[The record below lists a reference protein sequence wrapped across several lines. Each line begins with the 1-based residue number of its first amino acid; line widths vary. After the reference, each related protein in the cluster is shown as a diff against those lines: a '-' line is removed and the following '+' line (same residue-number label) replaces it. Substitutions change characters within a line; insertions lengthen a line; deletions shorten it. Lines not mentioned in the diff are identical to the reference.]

1 MQYDRPGIEAF
12 VSKLVGIKAADLDW
26 ASSLGKKYGAK
37 EELDGRGDAA
47 RHLALG
53 WLAANAESPAT
64 AKKAIQA
71 REYLDTDY
79 IREVLGG
86 KFAGKEMDLRNNEL
100 GMQIPA
106 KTREEAERIIGQM
119 IEGKE
124 ATFMTPQES
133 YEMRGY
139 AEGGAVKDYEYGFGP
154 EASGIGRLL
163 SPLMPFRRE
172 VEKPY
177 EERVVESP
185 EAGQVERVVTPGQY
199 GDVEAAVPEAL
210 QGLASFKGLLR
221 DPEARAAVMEALS
234 SAPDALQGLV
244 RRMGISGEAA
254 LAGEERVYDPKTG
267 QVVGAEELML
277 SVPAMM
283 SPATAAMTA
292 GETGAVFGMMGSS
305 NVSGRF
311 KKAVDDA
318 EKMFNEG
325 RREDAIYRRT
335 GVIRT
340 TENKPGVFIPIH
352 GEGGLKFD
360 KFNQYVEN
368 DLVAE
373 TASGKEP
380 SRKLGELIEFDNGFE
395 AYPELKNKEVVFWPA
410 STSPIFDLARG
421 EKEGGAP
428 VLYNAT
434 TDSFV
439 VKTGVGGKP
448 SFFGGP
454 ERHFSTAIQD
464 YISQKEGFVRPAAT
478 DLSQA
483 LSPQGFRAKV
493 KAREMLA
500 NEDIPSARLQYEA
513 AQARYPYDIEQAT
526 RSPLGLQRESV
537 FSSYIQEKPDLYQTE
552 VLTAYG
558 PKERRVYPVNMGA
571 LRGDLPN
578 IEPPPVS
585 FPSSIPDVVSS
596 LKQEKGTGPQML
608 GLIKNAGIKQEDL
621 ERLDLPSFLDDS
633 KKYTKQEI
641 LDHINSVDDD
651 LSRPLSDNFV
661 KGFHETA
668 YTLNRAAPEG
678 YTIEPARSPRT
689 IAVTTTQDPE
699 GMMASKSPGIPS
711 YHKGLPEETVVH
723 IRLNERTVYDGDKP
737 VEALYV
743 DEIQSD
749 WHQAA
754 NEYANDLTILFDIAE
769 AYGADREDFTDI
781 KLNAFRSSMEEI
793 RPEYNSLVAKSIE
806 DPDKRQKFFD
816 KLDDNVLNYRM
827 GVPAI
832 PDADPE
838 ELKDLKDKF
847 KKGVVKDVKKTLK
860 SQYNVGAPE
869 IRDAIYSGGQISG
882 TVPDAPLK
890 DNWHEVGFRRALKEA
905 VDSGLEY
912 IAFTTDDIENRKY
925 GGKKFKFYDNVLA
938 PYVKKL
944 AKRKQYNGELR
955 RGGILLT
962 PNDSE
967 KEKAVM
973 SVWLLKITPE
983 MEKAYSSPEVKPY
996 ANYANGGGVAALVP
1010 RANAMFNTPVIR
1022 RGMGAFAP
1030 YTSRRA

>member
-1 MQYDRPGIEAF
+1 MQ
-12 VSKLVGIKAADLDW
+12 
-26 ASSLGKKYGAK
+26 
-37 EELDGRGDAA
+37 
-47 RHLALG
+47 
-53 WLAANAESPAT
+53 
-64 AKKAIQA
+64 
-71 REYLDTDY
+71 
-79 IREVLGG
+79 
-86 KFAGKEMDLRNNEL
+86 
-100 GMQIPA
+100 
-106 KTREEAERIIGQM
+106 
-119 IEGKE
+119 
-124 ATFMTPQES
+124 
-133 YEMRGY
+133 
-139 AEGGAVKDYEYGFGP
+139 YEYGLGP

-172 VEKPY
+172 VVEPSR
-177 EERVVESP
+177 EEFIESP
-185 EAGQVERVVTPGQY
+185 DPTQVEQVVTPGQY
-199 GDVEAAVPEAL
+199 GPVEAAVPEAL
-210 QGLASFKGLLR
+210 QGLASFRGLLR
-221 DPEARAAVMEALS
+221 DPEARAAVMEAFS
-234 SAPDALQGLV
+234 SAPDALESFV

-305 NVSGRF
+305 KASGRF

-318 EKMFNEG
+318 EEMFNAG
-325 RREDAIYRRT
+325 RRDDAVYRRT

-373 TASGKEP
+373 TASGREP

-421 EKEGGAP
+421 EKEGGAS

-439 VKTGVGGKP
+439 VKTNFGGKP
-448 SFFGGP
+448 SLFGGP

-464 YISQKEGFVRPAAT
+464 YISQKEGFVRPAST
-478 DLSQA
+478 DLSQV
-483 LSPQGFRAKV
+483 LSTGGFRAKA

-500 NEDIPSARLQYEA
+500 NEEIPSPRLQYEA
-513 AQARYPYDIEQAT
+513 AQAKYPYDIEQAT
-526 RSPLGLQRESV
+526 RSPLGLQREGA
-537 FSSYIQEKPDLYQTE
+537 FSSFSLKDPARYQAE
-552 VLTAYG
+552 ILEAYG
-558 PKERRVYPVNMGA
+558 PEERRVYPVNMGA

-578 IEPPPVS
+578 IEAQPVS

-661 KGFHETA
+661 KGFHETG
-668 YTLNRAAPEG
+668 YTLNTAAPEG
-678 YTIEPARSPRT
+678 YTIEKARSPRT
-689 IAVTTTQDPE
+689 IAVTTTPDPE
-699 GMMASKSPGIPS
+699 GMRASKSPGIPN

-754 NEYANDLTILFDIAE
+754 NEYANDLDVLFDIAKT
-769 AYGADREDFTDI
+769 YGVDRGDFKGI
-781 KLNAFRSSMEEI
+781 KLNAFRSAMEEI
-793 RPEYNSLVAKSIE
+793 RPEYNSLVARTIE
-806 DPDKRQKFFD
+806 DPNKRQIFFD
-816 KLDDNVLNYRM
+816 KLEENVLNYMM
-827 GVPAI
+827 GVPSI
-832 PDADPE
+832 PYADPE
-838 ELKDLKDKF
+838 ELKDLKNKF
-847 KKGVVKDVKKTLK
+847 KKGVVKDVKKTFK
-860 SQYNVGAPE
+860 SQYNIGAPE
-869 IRDAIYSGGQISG
+869 IRDRIYSGGNVSG

-996 ANYANGGGVAALVP
+996 ANYADGGGVGSLAPVA
-1010 RANAMFNTPVIR
+1010 RNMFNIPYIK
-1022 RGMGAFAP
+1022 RGVGAFAP
-1030 YTSRRA
+1030 YTNRRA